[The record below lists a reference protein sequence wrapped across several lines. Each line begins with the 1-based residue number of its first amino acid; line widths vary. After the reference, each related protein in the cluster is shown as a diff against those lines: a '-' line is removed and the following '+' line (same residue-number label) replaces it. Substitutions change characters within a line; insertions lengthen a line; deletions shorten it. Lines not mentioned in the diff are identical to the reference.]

1 MALNFEFFEGAST
14 ATSEG
19 VYIPIADLPGVVA
32 GEFADL
38 ESVEKKESKLIYA
51 VLNKIFTDGL
61 ASALGIAL
69 NTPTIVGQ
77 SGSLSSKA
85 YAITAQYYADVEN
98 QVVNVL
104 PSPIIGDQV
113 GVGNVAMID
122 LFATSAKVAAS
133 GAVAGEG
140 VVIPTALLI
149 PFGSPVHASLDLT
162 VDNRDYLIALIRYI
176 VSEADVRSATV
187 ASAITAKSI
196 GAVAGLTL
204 PAVAYD
210 ATNPTTAI
218 AEADLNKINTFS
230 RAFNIT
236 IQRIENESAQTFD
249 VNVVTA

>member
-1 MALNFEFFEGAST
+1 MALNFEFFEGADT
-14 ATSEG
+14 ATAEG
-19 VYIPIADLPGVVA
+19 VYIPIANLPGVVA
-32 GEFADL
+32 GEFADI
-38 ESVEKKESKLIYA
+38 ESVQKKESKLIYA
-51 VLNKIFTDGL
+51 VLNKIFSDGL

-77 SGSLSSKA
+77 SGTLSSKA
-85 YAITAQYYADVEN
+85 YTITAQYYADIEN

-104 PSPIIGDQV
+104 PVPTIGTQV
-113 GVGNVAMID
+113 GVGDVAMTD

-140 VVIPTALLI
+140 VVIPTALLV
-149 PFGSPVHASLDLT
+149 PYGSPAHASLNLA
-162 VDNRDYLIALIRYI
+162 VDNRDYLIALIRYMI
-176 VSEADVRSATV
+176 SEADTRSATV

-196 GAVAGLTL
+196 GAVVGLTL

-210 ATNPTTAI
+210 ATNPTTGI
-218 AEADLNKINTFS
+218 EEAKLNKINTFS